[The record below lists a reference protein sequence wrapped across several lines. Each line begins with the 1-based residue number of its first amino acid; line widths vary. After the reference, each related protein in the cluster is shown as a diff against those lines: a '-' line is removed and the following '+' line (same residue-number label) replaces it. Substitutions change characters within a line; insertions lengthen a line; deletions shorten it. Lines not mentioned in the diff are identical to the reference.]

1 MVTPT
6 MRATTRTTTCLLQVV
21 HSRLPVLRNFHATFS
36 QRLRSM
42 SRESQYLYR
51 LCNPSSS
58 ATRSLSTTTAP
69 PPRSRS
75 NPIIPAPTWSLQS
88 LELSQTHTPISDQEL
103 SRLTKRAVIDLS
115 ALDSHTTNT
124 ISKASLAQD
133 LGNMMHMIQQVQSAL
148 PDKEMEHLTDA
159 DIYDVPRGVTAAP
172 VRREQD
178 TSTFTDA
185 TLTTSSSSTTPNKA
199 QLKRPMWWD
208 SLLKP
213 KTTTVGAHSYFA
225 VCTQRDDE
233 NKK

>member
-1 MVTPT
+1 
-6 MRATTRTTTCLLQVV
+6 MRATTRTTTCLLQVS
-21 HSRLPVLRNFHATFS
+21 HSQRPRLRNFQTAFT
-36 QRLRSM
+36 QRLQSI

-51 LCNPSSS
+51 RCNPSSS
-58 ATRSLSTTTAP
+58 STRSLSTTTAPPP

-88 LELSQTHTPISDQEL
+88 LELSKTHTPISDQEL
-103 SRLTKRAVIDLS
+103 SRLTKRAVIDLT
-115 ALDSHTTNT
+115 ALDSHTTKGT

-148 PDKEMEHLTDA
+148 PDKEMMEHLTDA

-172 VRREQD
+172 VRRERD

-185 TLTTSSSSTTPNKA
+185 TVTTTSSSTTPNKA
-199 QLKRPMWWD
+199 QLKRPMWWE